1 MKRDKIYISGP
12 VSSIG
17 LEEARR
23 RFGKAEADLQKQ
35 GYRTCNPMKMR
46 FPVWLALHCGQFGYV
61 ACLLLQLLWMWWTCS
76 CIYLLTDWHTSDG
89 ARLERSFARCL
100 GLTALYE
107 QKAASKREKRDTCIS
122 DSEREQARPQVKR
135 KPSLV
140 SKTAEA
146 FAELGKAVAAC
157 GVNDKTIKPKSKKH
171 KKD

>member
-1 MKRDKIYISGP
+1 MKDKVYISGP

-17 LEEARR
+17 IEEARR
-23 RFGKAEADLQKQ
+23 RFAKAERGLQKQ
-35 GYRTCNPMKMR
+35 GYRTCSPMKMR
-46 FPVWLALHCGQFGYV
+46 FPVWLALHCGRFGYV

-100 GLTALYE
+100 GLTAMYE
-107 QKAASKREKRDTCIS
+107 RKLERTAS
-122 DSEREQARPQVKR
+122 A
-135 KPSLV
+135 V

-157 GVNDKTIKPKSKKH
+157 GANDKTIKPKSKKH

>member
-35 GYRTCNPMKMR
+35 GYRTSNPTKMTLC
-46 FPVWLALHCGQFGYV
+46 VWLALHGYYRL
-61 ACLLLQLLWMWWTCS
+61 CLWLQLLWMSATCQ
-76 CIYLLTDWHTSDG
+76 CIYLLDGWHTSDG
-89 ARLERSFARCL
+89 ARAERAVARVM

-107 QKAASKREKRDTCIS
+107 QK
-122 DSEREQARPQVKR
+122 R
-135 KPSLV
+135 KPSPF

-146 FAELGKAVAAC
+146 FTELGKALAAC

-171 KKD
+171 KRTK

>member
-61 ACLLLQLLWMWWTCS
+61 ACLMLQLLWMWWTCS

-89 ARLERSFARCL
+89 ARLERSFASCL

-107 QKAASKREKRDTCIS
+107 RQ
-122 DSEREQARPQVKR
+122 R
-135 KPSLV
+135 KTSPV

-171 KKD
+171 KKTK

>member
-1 MKRDKIYISGP
+1 MKRDKVYISGP
-12 VSSIG
+12 ITSIG
-17 LEEARR
+17 MDIAPCLFKMAEE
-23 RFGKAEADLQKQ
+23 KLQKQ
-35 GYRTCNPMKMR
+35 GYRTCNPIKMR
-46 FPVWLALHCGQFGYV
+46 FPVWLALHCGHFGYV

-107 QKAASKREKRDTCIS
+107 QK
-122 DSEREQARPQVKR
+122 R
-135 KPSLV
+135 KLSPV

-146 FAELGKAVAAC
+146 FAELGKVVDAW

>member
-17 LEEARR
+17 LDEARR

-46 FPVWLALHCGQFGYV
+46 FPVWLPLHCGRFGYV

-107 QKAASKREKRDTCIS
+107 QK
-122 DSEREQARPQVKR
+122 R
-135 KPSLV
+135 KPSPV

>member
-1 MKRDKIYISGP
+1 MCKDKIYISGP

-23 RFGKAEADLQKQ
+23 RFGKAEADLRKQ
-35 GYRTCNPMKMR
+35 GYRTCCPIKMR
-46 FPVWLALHCGQFGYV
+46 FPVWLALHCGHFGYV

-107 QKAASKREKRDTCIS
+107 QK
-122 DSEREQARPQVKR
+122 R
-135 KPSLV
+135 KPLGNV
-140 SKTAEA
+140 PAPTHVLTPGKKT
-146 FAELGKAVAAC
+146 
-157 GVNDKTIKPKSKKH
+157 SKKH

>member
-1 MKRDKIYISGP
+1 MKRDKIYLSGP

-17 LEEARR
+17 LDEARR
-23 RFGKAEADLQKQ
+23 RFGKAETDLQKQ
-35 GYRTCNPMKMR
+35 GYRTCNPMKMK
-46 FPVWLALHCGQFGYV
+46 FPVWLALHCGRFGYV
-61 ACLLLQLLWMWWTCS
+61 ACLLLQLLWMWWTCQ

-107 QKAASKREKRDTCIS
+107 QK
-122 DSEREQARPQVKR
+122 R
-135 KPSLV
+135 KPSPV

-157 GVNDKTIKPKSKKH
+157 GVNDKTIKSKSKKH
-171 KKD
+171 KKE

>member
-17 LEEARR
+17 LDEARR

-35 GYRTCNPMKMR
+35 GYRTCNPTKMTLC
-46 FPVWLALHCGQFGYV
+46 VWLAQHGHYRL
-61 ACLLLQLLWMWWTCS
+61 CLWIQMLWLSATCQ
-76 CIYLLTDWHTSDG
+76 CIYLLDGWHTSDG
-89 ARLERSFARCL
+89 ARAERAVARVMGIVAMYERPL
-100 GLTALYE
+100 RRTAS
-107 QKAASKREKRDTCIS
+107 A
-122 DSEREQARPQVKR
+122 
-135 KPSLV
+135 V

-157 GVNDKTIKPKSKKH
+157 GVNGKTIKPKSKKH

>member
-35 GYRTCNPMKMR
+35 GYRTCNPIKMR
-46 FPVWLALHCGQFGYV
+46 LPVWLALHCGRFGYV

-107 QKAASKREKRDTCIS
+107 QK
-122 DSEREQARPQVKR
+122 R
-135 KPSLV
+135 KQSPV